1 MTEKPCVTEG
11 KIMDWSRPK
20 TVPDVQFAFPAYIIG
35 TLITEWDDLPDE
47 FRNRTSGYEELAGH
61 ACFNNVGFRSDSL
74 LEGIDIELA
83 NRQLNAIARS
93 FQPKHQHKEAAIAY
107 LLSLWLVQPTEDN

>member
-35 TLITEWDDLPDE
+35 TLIPEWDDLPDE

-61 ACFNNVGFRSDSL
+61 ACFNSVEIQPKVLRDGVDAK
-74 LEGIDIELA
+74 LA
-83 NRQLNAIARS
+83 NRQLNAIVRS
-93 FQPKHQHKEAAIAY
+93 LQPKHEHKEAAIAY
-107 LLSLWLVQPTEDN
+107 LLSLWLTPTIGD

>member
-1 MTEKPCVTEG
+1 MAKTT
-11 KIMDWSRPK
+11 DWSLPK
-20 TVPDVQFAFPAYIIG
+20 PVSDVQFAFPANIIG
-35 TLITEWDDLPDE
+35 TLIPEWDDLPDE

>member
-1 MTEKPCVTEG
+1 MAKTT
-11 KIMDWSRPK
+11 DWSRPK
-20 TVPDVQFAFPAYIIG
+20 TVPDVQFAFPANIIG
-35 TLITEWDDLPDE
+35 TLIPEWDDLPDE

-61 ACFNNVGFRSDSL
+61 ACFNNVEFRSDFL

-83 NRQLNAIARS
+83 NRQLNAIIRS

-107 LLSLWLVQPTEDN
+107 LLSLWLTPTIGD